1 MLSPITVHKLIWA
14 IINNL
19 LAVGCL
25 IITYIAYKLGRDSS
39 DVKCKGKDKETHGR
53 TANEKQKTDEKDSVE

>member
-39 DVKCKGKDKETHGR
+39 DVKRKGKDKETHGR
-53 TANEKQKTDEKDSVE
+53 TANEKKETDKKDSVE